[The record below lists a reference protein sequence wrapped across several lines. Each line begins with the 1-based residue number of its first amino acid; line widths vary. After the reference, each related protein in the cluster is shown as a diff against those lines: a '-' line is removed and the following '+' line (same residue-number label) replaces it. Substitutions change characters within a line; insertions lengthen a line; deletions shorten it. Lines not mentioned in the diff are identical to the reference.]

1 MSDLLDQAMKALN
14 KKLEYNRFD
23 GIAKFSITNEGSVII
38 DGNGARISDDDAD
51 VTLSAS
57 AEVFQ
62 EIMEG
67 TQSPTTAFMTGKLS
81 IDGDMGIAIKL
92 AGNLR

>member
-1 MSDLLDQAMKALN
+1 MTDLLEQAMKALN
-14 KKLEYNRFD
+14 KKLDHTNFE

-38 DGNGARISDDDAD
+38 DGNGARISDADAD

-67 TQSPTTAFMTGKLS
+67 NQSPTRAFMTGKLS

>member
-1 MSDLLDQAMKALN
+1 MNDLLGQAMKALN
-14 KKLEYNRFD
+14 KKLDHNGFD
-23 GIAKFSITNEGSVII
+23 GIAKFSITGEGSVIM
-38 DGNGARISDDDAD
+38 DSNGARISDADAD

-62 EIMEG
+62 AIMEG
-67 TQSPTTAFMTGKLS
+67 DQNPSAAFMTGELS
-81 IDGDMGIAIKL
+81 IDGDMGIALKL

>member
-1 MSDLLDQAMKALN
+1 MSDILNQAMKALN
-14 KKLEYNRFD
+14 KKLDHNGFD
-23 GIAKFSITNEGSVII
+23 GIAKFSITNEGAVII
-38 DGNGARISDDDAD
+38 DGNGAHISDADAD

-62 EIMEG
+62 EIIEG
-67 TQSPTTAFMTGKLS
+67 NQSPTRAFMTGKLS

>member
-1 MSDLLDQAMKALN
+1 MSDLLDQAMKSLN
-14 KKLEYNRFD
+14 KKLDNNGFD

-38 DGNGARISDDDAD
+38 DGNGVRISDADSD

-62 EIMEG
+62 EIMDG
-67 TQSPTTAFMTGKLS
+67 NQSPTKAFMTGKLS
-81 IDGDMGIAIKL
+81 IDGDIAIAIKL

>member
-1 MSDLLDQAMKALN
+1 MNDLLEQAMKALN
-14 KKLEYNRFD
+14 KKLDRNGFD

-38 DGNGARISDDDAD
+38 DGNGIRISDADAD

-67 TQSPTTAFMTGKLS
+67 NQSPTKAFMTGKLS
-81 IDGDMGIAIKL
+81 IDGDISIAIKL

>member
-1 MSDLLDQAMKALN
+1 MNDLLEQAMKALN
-14 KKLEYNRFD
+14 KKLDHNGFD
-23 GIAKFSITNEGSVII
+23 GIAKFSITNEGSVVI
-38 DGNGARISDDDAD
+38 DGNGARISDADAD

-67 TQSPTTAFMTGKLS
+67 SQSPTRAFMTGKLS

-92 AGNLR
+92 AENLR

>member
-1 MSDLLDQAMKALN
+1 MSNLLDQAVKALN
-14 KKLEYNRFD
+14 KKLDHIGFD
-23 GIAKFSITNEGSVII
+23 GVAKFLITDEGSVII
-38 DGNGARISDDDAD
+38 DGTGARISDADAD

-62 EIMEG
+62 AIMEG
-67 TQSPTTAFMTGKLS
+67 DQNPSTAFMTGELS
-81 IDGDMGIAIKL
+81 IDGDMGIALKL

>member
-1 MSDLLDQAMKALN
+1 MSDILNQAMKALN
-14 KKLEYNRFD
+14 IKLDDNGFD
-23 GIAKFSITNEGSVII
+23 GIAKFSITGEGSVIM
-38 DGNGARISDDDAD
+38 DSNGARISDAEAD

-67 TQSPTTAFMTGKLS
+67 SQNPTRAFMTGKLT
-81 IDGDMGIAIKL
+81 IDGDMGMAIKL
-92 AGNLR
+92 AGKLS

>member
-14 KKLEYNRFD
+14 KKLDHNGFD

-38 DGNGARISDDDAD
+38 DGNGAHISDADAD

-62 EIMEG
+62 EIIEG
-67 TQSPTTAFMTGKLS
+67 NQSPTRAFMTGKLS
-81 IDGDMGIAIKL
+81 IDGDISIAIKL
-92 AGNLR
+92 AVNLR

>member
-1 MSDLLDQAMKALN
+1 MKALN
-14 KKLEYNRFD
+14 IKLDDNGFD
-23 GIAKFSITNEGSVII
+23 GIAKFSITGEGSVIM
-38 DGNGARISDDDAD
+38 DSNGARISDAEAD

-67 TQSPTTAFMTGKLS
+67 SQNPTRAFMTGKLT
-81 IDGDMGIAIKL
+81 IDGDMGMAIKL

>member
-1 MSDLLDQAMKALN
+1 MNDLLEQAMKALN
-14 KKLEYNRFD
+14 KKLDHNGFD

-38 DGNGARISDDDAD
+38 DANGARISDADAD

-67 TQSPTTAFMTGKLS
+67 GQSPTRAFMTGKLS

>member
-1 MSDLLDQAMKALN
+1 MSDLLDQAIKALN
-14 KKLEYNRFD
+14 KKLGHNGFD

-38 DGNGARISDDDAD
+38 DGNGARISDAHAD

-67 TQSPTTAFMTGKLS
+67 NQSPTKAFMTGKLS
-81 IDGDMGIAIKL
+81 IDGDIAIAIKL

>member
-1 MSDLLDQAMKALN
+1 MDS
-14 KKLEYNRFD
+14 
-23 GIAKFSITNEGSVII
+23 
-38 DGNGARISDDDAD
+38 NGARISDAEAD

-67 TQSPTTAFMTGKLS
+67 SQNPTRAFMTGKLT
-81 IDGDMGIAIKL
+81 IDGDMGMAIKL

>member
-1 MSDLLDQAMKALN
+1 MSNLLDQAVKALN
-14 KKLEYNRFD
+14 KKLGHIGFD
-23 GIAKFSITNEGSVII
+23 GVAKFLITDEGSVII
-38 DGNGARISDDDAD
+38 DGNGARISDADAD

-62 EIMEG
+62 AIMEG
-67 TQSPTTAFMTGKLS
+67 DQNPSAAFMTGELS
-81 IDGDMGIAIKL
+81 IDGDMGIALKL

>member
-1 MSDLLDQAMKALN
+1 MRNLLDQVTKALN
-14 KKLEYNRFD
+14 KKLDHNGFD

-38 DGNGARISDDDAD
+38 DGNGAHISDADAD

-62 EIMEG
+62 EIMDG
-67 TQSPTTAFMTGKLS
+67 NQSPTKAFMTGKLS
-81 IDGDMGIAIKL
+81 IDGDISIAIKL

>member
-1 MSDLLDQAMKALN
+1 MSDLLDQAIKALN
-14 KKLEYNRFD
+14 KKLGYNGFD

-38 DGNGARISDDDAD
+38 DGNGVRISDADAD

-67 TQSPTTAFMTGKLS
+67 NQSPTKAFMTGKLS
-81 IDGDMGIAIKL
+81 IDGDIAIAIKL

>member
-1 MSDLLDQAMKALN
+1 MNDLLEQAMKALN
-14 KKLEYNRFD
+14 KKLDHNGFD
-23 GIAKFSITNEGSVII
+23 GIAKFSITGEGSVIM
-38 DGNGARISDDDAD
+38 DSNGARISDAEAD

-67 TQSPTTAFMTGKLS
+67 SQNPTRAFMTGKLT
-81 IDGDMGIAIKL
+81 IDGDMGMAIKL

>member
-1 MSDLLDQAMKALN
+1 MSNLLDQAVKALN
-14 KKLEYNRFD
+14 KKLVHIGFD
-23 GIAKFSITNEGSVII
+23 GVAKFLITDEGSVII
-38 DGNGARISDDDAD
+38 DGNGARISDADAD

-62 EIMEG
+62 AIVEG
-67 TQSPTTAFMTGKLS
+67 DQNPSAAFMTGELS
-81 IDGDMGIAIKL
+81 IDGDMGIALKL